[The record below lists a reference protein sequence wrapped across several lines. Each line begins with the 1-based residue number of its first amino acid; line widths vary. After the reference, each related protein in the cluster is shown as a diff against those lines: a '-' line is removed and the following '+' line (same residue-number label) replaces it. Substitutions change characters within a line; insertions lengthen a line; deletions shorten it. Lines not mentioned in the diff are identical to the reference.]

1 MDTIQ
6 ILLLA
11 LVQGI
16 TEFLPIS
23 SSGHLVLT
31 PLLFGFELQDL
42 AFDVA
47 LHLGTLGAVVLYF
60 RRELARMTRATL
72 GSLASRRFEDPDARL
87 GWLLVLATL
96 PVVILGLPLKE
107 VLDLLRED
115 ERLIALVIAATS
127 IGFGLLLWWAD
138 WRGARRRDEYSLGW
152 RGALLIGLMQALA
165 IIPGTSRSG
174 ITITAALMLGLSRR
188 AASRFSFLLAI
199 PTILMAGSLETLE
212 LLGSPDPVDWMGLA
226 IAAIW
231 SFLFAYVTILVF
243 LRLIERLSM
252 LPFVL
257 YRVALG
263 GIILFLILA

>member
-1 MDTIQ
+1 MDTVQ

-31 PLLFGFELQDL
+31 PLLFGFELQAL

-60 RRELARMTRATL
+60 RRELGRMTRATL
-72 GSLASRRFEDPDARL
+72 GSLLSRRLDEPDARL

-96 PVVILGLPLKE
+96 PVVMLGLPLKALLD
-107 VLDLLRED
+107 VLRTD
-115 ERLIALVIAATS
+115 EQLIALVIASTS

-138 WRGARRRDEYSLGW
+138 WRGGQRRDEHTLGW

-174 ITITAALMLGLSRR
+174 ITITAALGLGLTRR

-199 PTILMAGSLETLE
+199 PTILMAATLEILE
-212 LLGSPDPVDWMGLA
+212 LLDAGEPVDWLALGLA
-226 IAAIW
+226 AVW
-231 SFLFAYVTILVF
+231 SCLFAYLTIVVF
-243 LRLIERLSM
+243 LRVIERTSM

-257 YRVALG
+257 YRIALG
-263 GIILFLILA
+263 ALILGLILL